1 MFGCLLPSR
10 ADPHHSRAEQ
20 GVTPCGKSLQR
31 VLGSIS
37 RVLAVAG
44 LLASSHANSN
54 ASPGSE
60 LPALVERTLASH
72 PGIRVQQSLARAAD
86 AQVDAA
92 RRQFFPNPSISFER
106 VETSERDSVYRG
118 NDQITV
124 ARLQQSLWTGGRLRG
139 GLARARSSQALA
151 RAEIDALRLQLAL
164 QVAGLWAEAHAAQA
178 VADAYLQ
185 SRDVHERL
193 RAMVERRVA
202 GGASAE
208 ADAELARARL
218 QQVEAD
224 LAGAIARRDAAL
236 ERIRT
241 VTKVTEFA
249 PGTELVG
256 RYRTAFTPT
265 DPDFLVASAIE
276 NSPFVERARLQVELS
291 QADVRVARAAL
302 SPEIFL
308 RAESQRGS
316 FEANDETTRNRLVL
330 GVTSTLGPGL
340 SVLAGVDEARARLEA
355 AQEEVAT
362 EEMNTTEQVRSDL
375 VLLNSAQARQELLAL
390 SRRSADAVLGSS
402 ERLFVA
408 GRRPWQDIMNAA
420 RDVAQA
426 DAQAAEAAGTDLV
439 AGWRLALVVQG
450 LTSVLAN
457 TSSLPAENQNSRES
471 P

>member
-1 MFGCLLPSR
+1 MTAVGFAAPWAL
-10 ADPHHSRAEQ
+10 AD
-20 GVTPCGKSLQR
+20 
-31 VLGSIS
+31 
-37 RVLAVAG
+37 
-44 LLASSHANSN
+44 N
-54 ASPGSE
+54 APNRE
-60 LPALVERTLASH
+60 LPALIERTLASH

-92 RRQFFPNPSISFER
+92 RRQFFPNPSINYER

-124 ARLQQSLWTGGRLRG
+124 VRLQQSLWTGGRLRG
-139 GLARARSSQALA
+139 GLARARSSQAVA
-151 RAEIDALRLQLAL
+151 RAEINALRLQLAL

-178 VADAYLQ
+178 VAEAYLQ

-241 VTKVTEFA
+241 VTEATDFA
-249 PGTELVG
+249 PGTGPVG
-256 RYRTAFTPT
+256 RYRTTFRPT
-265 DPDFLVASAIE
+265 DPDLMVASAME

-291 QADVRVARAAL
+291 QADVKVARAAL

-330 GVTSTLGPGL
+330 GVSSNLGPGL
-340 SVLAGVDEARARLEA
+340 SALAGVDEARARLEA
-355 AQEEVAT
+355 AQEEVAS
-362 EEMNTTEQVRSDL
+362 EEMNTAEQVRSDL

-457 TSSLPAENQNSRES
+457 TSSLPVANENSSES